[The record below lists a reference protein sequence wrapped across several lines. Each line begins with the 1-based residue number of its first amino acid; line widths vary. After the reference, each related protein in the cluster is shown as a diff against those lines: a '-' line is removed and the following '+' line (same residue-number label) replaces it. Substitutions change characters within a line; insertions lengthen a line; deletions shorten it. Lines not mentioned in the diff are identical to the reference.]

1 MRSVFDDHLYPFR
14 YAIDLSIP
22 QLAGGVPANPDA
34 ARQHIERKLQSNDQL
49 LRTAVAE
56 LMLEKGITADEAAQE
71 VRNQNHVVTFRRDPE
86 RGLWI
91 GGYQLKAAVK
101 EAASVARAVGRL
113 PARWGLTRKGIE
125 GFVSEHI
132 FVCEDR
138 LYLGVDE
145 PSGSVQRFVQTW
157 RGSGIS
163 IQEYVEDAKLSAT
176 IETDHEFSEEEWA
189 ILWTT
194 GERQGV
200 GATRS
205 QGFGR
210 YYVTRWERLP

>member
-1 MRSVFDDHLYPFR
+1 MKSVFDAHAYPYR
-14 YAIDLSIP
+14 YAIDLHVP

-34 ARQHIERKLQSNDQL
+34 ARAHIERKLRDNDTI
-49 LRTAVAE
+49 LRSAVAE
-56 LMLEKGITADEAAQE
+56 LMVEKGITADEAAQE
-71 VRNQNHVVTFRRDPE
+71 VRSQNHVVTFRRDPE

-91 GGYQLKAAVK
+91 GGYQLKAAIK
-101 EAASVARAVGRL
+101 EAANVARAVGRL
-113 PARWGLTRKGIE
+113 PARWGLTKKGIE
-125 GFVSEHI
+125 GFVAEHV
-132 FVCEDR
+132 FVVEDR